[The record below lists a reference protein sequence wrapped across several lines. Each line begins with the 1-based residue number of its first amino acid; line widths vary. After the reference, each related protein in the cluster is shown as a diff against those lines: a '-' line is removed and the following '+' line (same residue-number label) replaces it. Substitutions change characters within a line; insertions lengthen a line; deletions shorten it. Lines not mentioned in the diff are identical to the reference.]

1 MPLYDFHCRAC
12 GHAFEALVRA
22 GTAPACPACQS
33 ADLERQ
39 VSTFGVSSSE
49 RSRQAADAKRKR
61 EAATGRKDRAALDR
75 ETEQHRKE
83 DH

>member
-12 GHAFEALVRA
+12 GHDFEALVRPP
-22 GTAPACPACQS
+22 TPPQCPSCGS

-39 VSTFGVSSSE
+39 LSAFAVSSSE
-49 RSRQAADAKRKR
+49 RTRQAADAKRRK
-61 EAATGRKDRAALDR
+61 AAAAGAQDRVALDR
-75 ETEQHRKE
+75 ESEQHRKE